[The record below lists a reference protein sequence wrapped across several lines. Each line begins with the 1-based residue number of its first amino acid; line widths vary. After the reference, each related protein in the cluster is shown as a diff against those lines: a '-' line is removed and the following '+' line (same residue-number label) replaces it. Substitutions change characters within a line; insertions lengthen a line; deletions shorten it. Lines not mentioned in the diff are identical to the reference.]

1 MRHRRPYLFLMAKK
15 IKRIGILTA
24 GGDSPGLNAA
34 IRGVGKAAL
43 GYYGWEIVGFR
54 DGFRGL
60 VENRRINLDGAALS
74 GILTIGGTILGTSRD
89 KPHRMV
95 INGRTKDM
103 TGVIR
108 NNLKKWGI
116 DCVVCLGGGGTA
128 KNALRLHR
136 AGIHVI
142 TLPKT
147 IDNDVAMTDATFG
160 YATALDI
167 ATDAIDRLHST
178 AHSHHRIIVAE
189 VMGHRAGWLT
199 LGAGL
204 AGGADVILIPEI
216 PYDVEKIVKAIRR
229 RSKQGKNFSIVA
241 VAEGAMSRDD
251 ARIYDRARKKLERAT
266 TLNDK
271 IEAKREIA
279 ALDVRHQGNTM
290 RLARQLEELTR
301 LESRVTILGYVQ
313 RGGTP
318 CAADRILATRL
329 GTACADLIKE
339 GKFGVMVAARGDG
352 TEPVPL
358 DKVAGKRKS
367 VPLDHS
373 WIETARRL
381 ETCLGD

>member
-1 MRHRRPYLFLMAKK
+1 
-15 IKRIGILTA
+15 
-24 GGDSPGLNAA
+24 
-34 IRGVGKAAL
+34 
-43 GYYGWEIVGFR
+43 
-54 DGFRGL
+54 
-60 VENRRINLDGAALS
+60 
-74 GILTIGGTILGTSRD
+74 
-89 KPHRMV
+89 
-95 INGRTKDM
+95 
-103 TGVIR
+103 
-108 NNLKKWGI
+108 
-116 DCVVCLGGGGTA
+116 
-128 KNALRLHR
+128 
-136 AGIHVI
+136 
-142 TLPKT
+142 
-147 IDNDVAMTDATFG
+147 
-160 YATALDI
+160 LDI
-167 ATDAIDRLHST
+167 ATEAIDRLHST

-241 VAEGAMSRDD
+241 VAEGAMNRDH

-266 TLNDK
+266 TLKDK

-290 RLARQLEELTR
+290 RLARQLEELTH

-329 GTACADLIKE
+329 GTACADLINA
-339 GKFGVMVAARGDG
+339 GKFGVMVASRGDG

>member
-1 MRHRRPYLFLMAKK
+1 M
-15 IKRIGILTA
+15 
-24 GGDSPGLNAA
+24 
-34 IRGVGKAAL
+34 
-43 GYYGWEIVGFR
+43 
-54 DGFRGL
+54 
-60 VENRRINLDGAALS
+60 
-74 GILTIGGTILGTSRD
+74 
-89 KPHRMV
+89 
-95 INGRTKDM
+95 
-103 TGVIR
+103 
-108 NNLKKWGI
+108 
-116 DCVVCLGGGGTA
+116 
-128 KNALRLHR
+128 
-136 AGIHVI
+136 
-142 TLPKT
+142 
-147 IDNDVAMTDATFG
+147 
-160 YATALDI
+160 
-167 ATDAIDRLHST
+167 
-178 AHSHHRIIVAE
+178 
-189 VMGHRAGWLT
+189 
-199 LGAGL
+199 
-204 AGGADVILIPEI
+204 ILIPEI

-290 RLARQLEELTR
+290 RLARQLEELTH

-373 WIETARRL
+373 WLETARRL